1 MVAPKVTPPA
11 DVAALQAEVERLTKA
26 LAQASTTNEEAV
38 RRAMMIAQDNEE
50 VPTGKFVEVTRTLKG
65 VEVTEQVP
73 TFQYKIDMPPVGG
86 VDIKLN
92 GESYQHGLVYTFD
105 LYTLRGIKEIVYRL
119 RAHEASL
126 HDNNENAYRRQQQAT
141 FSGKTGARIH

>member
-1 MVAPKVTPPA
+1 MAAKVTPPE
-11 DVAALQAEVERLTKA
+11 DVEKLKAEIERLTKA
-26 LAQASTTNEEAV
+26 LSQASTTNEETV

-50 VPTGKFVEVTRTLKG
+50 VPTGKFVEISG
-65 VEVTEQVP
+65 NQVP

-92 GESYQHGLVYTFD
+92 GESFQHGLVYTFD
-105 LYTLRGIKEIVYRL
+105 LFTLRTVKEIIYRL

-126 HDNNENAYRRQQQAT
+126 HDNNENAYRKQTQAQ
-141 FSGKTGARIH
+141 FSGKTMGRVH